1 MAAAAALKI
10 SNGTGA
16 AHDLTGQ
23 KTRAQSRLQAQAPA
37 PVDMA
42 RVRQVEEEAAALVQE
57 ARRRNPLACEKPV
70 ANVIQDHSEVYYR
83 YLMRRRHR
91 EPKRSP

>member
-1 MAAAAALKI
+1 MI
-10 SNGTGA
+10 SR
-16 AHDLTGQ
+16 DE

-37 PVDMA
+37 PVDVA
-42 RVRQVEEEAAALVQE
+42 RLRQVEEEPAALFRE
-57 ARRRNPLACEKPV
+57 ARSRSPLACEKPV
-70 ANVIQDHSEVYYR
+70 VNVIHDHSESYYQ